1 MEAEENRTVVRKA
14 LASNCPFVRRVMQY
28 EIADVNALRY
38 VGKSPDLTPDELW
51 QEDRPLTLD
60 ETLIMLKVNRLKRL
74 YIDNEMYEIM
84 ECSVKKHPH
93 NEEAYWEFVLELT
106 KMIEQLGSEY
116 VNSILRPLGFRQE
129 NYLITKQVR

>member
-1 MEAEENRTVVRKA
+1 MEAEEDRDIVRKA
-14 LASNCPFVRRVMQY
+14 TAATCPFVRRIMQY

-38 VGKSPDLTPDELW
+38 VGRTPDLTPEELW
-51 QEDRPLTLD
+51 HEDRPLSLD

-74 YIDNEMYEIM
+74 YIDNEMYEIL
-84 ECSVKKHPH
+84 ECSVKKKPH

>member
-1 MEAEENRTVVRKA
+1 METKEGGNTVRKA
-14 LASNCPFVRRVMQY
+14 LASNCPFVRRIMQY

-38 VGKSPDLTPDELW
+38 VGRKADLTPEELW
-51 QEDRPLTLD
+51 HEDRPLTLD
-60 ETLIMLKVNRLKRL
+60 ETLIMLNLNRLKRL

-84 ECSVKKHPH
+84 ECSELKREH
-93 NEEAYWEFVLELT
+93 NETAYWEFVLELT
-106 KMIEQLGSEY
+106 KCIEKLGSEY